1 MNEENE
7 FSNSAIVKLTKF
19 LDDKFACETLAI
31 IFNVASNDSNENWIQ
46 RKILGPLTGQL
57 IIKDLISQ
65 LGNHSFEVRF
75 WVLTCLAQIF
85 PQSDAI
91 NQMLMAESTEPNLQ
105 QFRERGKFLTNLS
118 SDTPTIINCKDGDL
132 KTGIFR

>member
-1 MNEENE
+1 MQRL
-7 FSNSAIVKLTKF
+7 S
-19 LDDKFACETLAI
+19 DKR
-31 IFNVASNDSNENWIQ
+31 WIQ
-46 RKILGPLTGQL
+46 RKIEGSLTGQV

-75 WVLTCLAQIF
+75 WVLTSLTQIY
-85 PQSDAI
+85 PQNQAI

-118 SDTPTIINCKDGDL
+118 SDTPTILDCKDEDL